1 MLRLPGGAG
10 PRARRAVAALL
21 CCLPALPAAAQE
33 VSFTPLTAARECRVL
48 LPDGE
53 RIYGGLSDGGVVIW
67 DAADPAGYTRWTVG
81 DGLSGQRVS
90 ALASSGTHIWVATS
104 GAGLTRVTPG
114 AAPEF
119 RQYANLGG
127 LDITSVV
134 ATTRGAAEV
143 VYYGLVGV
151 GVGVINSGLPGTIY
165 TQEEHG
171 LVGNSVTALAFL
183 GDDLWVGTEEGV
195 SRFAGNVFTTQVA
208 GLSDVRINTL
218 QAVGDTLLLAG
229 SFTDGVFRW
238 DGGAAS
244 WERLGALDGL
254 VLGIAAQGGAVWA
267 LIEGVGTENR
277 LWRWDG
283 AAWSAV
289 SLPEPRTRAIA
300 SRDDAL
306 WCAGLRIDPG
316 RDPNGRAARAF
327 LARRDIATWT
337 PWATD
342 ELLFLGVDGVSFGP
356 DGALWL
362 GSREGVGVARRTAAG
377 EWGQVAG
384 LATADNDSTG
394 LLAFGANIL
403 SLAAAPDGDVW
414 VTQYDF
420 HVPGQ
425 GGLLR
430 LRPGAAADL
439 ADVTAVLLPPT
450 ESPPG
455 HHRTVRI
462 VRHPDGP
469 VMMCTDQIGVDLLV
483 DPSRPRDPAAWVRLP
498 VDTEGLGGGV
508 VRDAVVARRDVVW
521 FAVIGIGLV
530 RWDINGAAG
539 PDAPL
544 TWSDF
549 TDDDWTGPIA
559 AVAGTSFNFAQAR
572 ALAAAADGTVW
583 AGGSGGVAHLRPL
596 DAGGAVLLAAYG
608 AKADVYLAGL
618 LTGTVFDLE
627 LDDNGDLWVA
637 LEGGLNRIRQRGDE
651 TTIDAWTNLEGYD
664 AYGLGSL
671 YSPSVLAGLP
681 GAIFYELASD
691 PGSGNLLAGSNYGA
705 VLIDVAPL
713 GADGADA
720 LAGLYLY
727 PNPFAGGT
735 GPAGLKLGGVATEVT
750 TSGSTLSGGV
760 AVEVYDLQGQL
771 VHRASHVGAGDPFWD
786 GRNLQGD
793 PVSSA
798 LYLVKVTLD
807 GQNAVR
813 TLAVVR

>member
-1 MLRLPGGAG
+1 M
-10 PRARRAVAALL
+10 
-21 CCLPALPAAAQE
+21 
-33 VSFTPLTAARECRVL
+33 
-48 LPDGE
+48 
-53 RIYGGLSDGGVVIW
+53 I
-67 DAADPAGYTRWTVG
+67 
-81 DGLSGQRVS
+81 
-90 ALASSGTHIWVATS
+90 
-104 GAGLTRVTPG
+104 
-114 AAPEF
+114 
-119 RQYANLGG
+119 
-127 LDITSVV
+127 

-143 VYYGLVGV
+143 VYYGLVGA

-195 SRFAGNVFTTQVA
+195 SRFAANVFTTA
-208 GLSDVRINTL
+208 GGRPERHPDRHP
-218 QAVGDTLLLAG
+218 AG
-229 SFTDGVFRW
+229 RGRH
-238 DGGAAS
+238 AAATPARS
-244 WERLGALDGL
+244 TTASSAGTATRPGWERLGALDGR
-254 VLGIAAQGGAVWA
+254 VLAIAAQGGAVWA
-267 LIEGVGTENR
+267 LIEGIGTDDR

-283 AAWSAV
+283 AAWTAA
-289 SLPEPRTRAIA
+289 SLPEPRTRVIA
-300 SRDDAL
+300 QQGDAL
-306 WCAGLRIDPG
+306 WCAGLRIDPE

-327 LARRDIATWT
+327 LARRDEATWSA
-337 PWATD
+337 WATR

-356 DGALWL
+356 GGALWL

-384 LATADNDSTG
+384 LATVDNDSTG
-394 LLAFGANIL
+394 LFDFGSNIL

-439 ADVTAVLLPPT
+439 ADVAVALLPPA

-455 HHRTVRI
+455 HHRTARI

-469 VMMCTDQIGVDLLV
+469 VMMCSDQYGVDVLV
-483 DPSRPRDPAAWVRLP
+483 DPARPRDPAAWVRLP
-498 VDTEGLGGGV
+498 VDTDGLGGGV

-521 FAVIGIGLV
+521 FTVVGIGLM

-539 PDAPL
+539 PEAPL
-544 TWSDF
+544 TWSNL

-559 AVAGTSFNFAQAR
+559 AVSGTSFNFAQAR
-572 ALAAAADGTVW
+572 ALAAAADGTLW

-596 DAGGAVLLAAYG
+596 DGGGAVLLTAYG

-627 LDDNGDLWVA
+627 FDDNGDLWVA

-664 AYGLGSL
+664 AYRLGSL

-681 GAIFYELASD
+681 GAIFYELAAD
-691 PGSGNLLAGSNYGA
+691 PGSGRPARRQQLRR
-705 VLIDVAPL
+705 
-713 GADGADA
+713 GADRCRPARRRRRGR
-720 LAGLYLY
+720 
-727 PNPFAGGT
+727 AGGPVPLSRIRS
-735 GPAGLKLGGVATEVT
+735 PAAP
-750 TSGSTLSGGV
+750 
-760 AVEVYDLQGQL
+760 AR
-771 VHRASHVGAGDPFWD
+771 RA
-786 GRNLQGD
+786 
-793 PVSSA
+793 
-798 LYLVKVTLD
+798 
-807 GQNAVR
+807 
-813 TLAVVR
+813 

>member
-1 MLRLPGGAG
+1 MAT
-10 PRARRAVAALL
+10 VFF
-21 CCLPALPAAAQE
+21 CLSALPAVAQE
-33 VSFTPLTAARECRVL
+33 VSFTSLTAARECRVL

-53 RIYGGLSDGGVVIW
+53 RIYGGLSDGGVVVW
-67 DAADPAGYTRWTVG
+67 DAADPALYTRWTVG
-81 DGLSGQRVS
+81 EGLSGQRVT
-90 ALASSGTHIWVATS
+90 ALAASGSHIWVATS

-114 AAPEF
+114 AVPEF

-127 LDITSVV
+127 LDITTVI
-134 ATTRGAAEV
+134 ATTRGTAEV
-143 VYYGLVGV
+143 VYYGLLGA

-171 LVGNSVTALAFL
+171 LVGNSVSALAFL
-183 GDDLWVGTEEGV
+183 GNDLWVGTEEGV
-195 SRFAGNVFTTQVA
+195 SRFAANVFTTEVA
-208 GLSDVRINTL
+208 GLTDLRINTL

-229 SFTDGVFRW
+229 AFTDGVFRW
-238 DGGAAS
+238 DGGAAR

-254 VLGIAAQGGAVWA
+254 VLAIAAQDGAVWA
-267 LIEGVGTENR
+267 LLEGVGSENR

-283 AAWSAV
+283 ATWTAA
-289 SLPEPRTRAIA
+289 SLPEPRTRVIA
-300 SRDDAL
+300 QKDGAL
-306 WCAGLRIDPG
+306 WCAGLRIDPD
-316 RDPNGRAARAF
+316 REPNGRAARAF
-327 LARRDIATWT
+327 LARRDEAAWS

-362 GSREGVGVARRTAAG
+362 GSREGVGVARQTAAG
-377 EWGQVAG
+377 QWGQVAG
-384 LATADNDSTG
+384 LATVANDSTG
-394 LLAFGANIL
+394 LFTYGANIL
-403 SLAAAPDGDVW
+403 ALAGTPDGDVW

-420 HVPGQ
+420 HLLGGG

-430 LRPGAAADL
+430 LRPGAAVDL
-439 ADVTAVLLPPT
+439 ADVAVELLPPA
-450 ESPPG
+450 EAPPG

-469 VMMCTDQIGVDLLV
+469 LMMCTDLLGVDVLV
-483 DPSRPRDPAAWVRLP
+483 EPARPRDPAAWVRLP
-498 VDTEGLGGGV
+498 VDTDGLGGGV

-521 FAVIGIGLV
+521 FTVNGIGLM
-530 RWDINGAAG
+530 RWDINGPAG
-539 PDAPL
+539 PEAPL
-544 TWSDF
+544 TWSDLA
-549 TDDDWTGPIA
+549 DDVWTGPIA
-559 AVAGTSFNFAQAR
+559 AVSGTSFNFAQAR
-572 ALAAAADGTVW
+572 TLAASADGTLW

-596 DAGGAVLLAAYG
+596 DGGGAVLLAAYG

-618 LTGTVFDLE
+618 LTGTVSDLE

-691 PGSGNLLAGSNYGA
+691 PGSGRLLAGSNYGA
-705 VLIDVAPL
+705 VVIDVAPL
-713 GADGADA
+713 GAADADA
-720 LAGLYLY
+720 LAGLFLY

-735 GPAGLKLGGVATEVT
+735 GAAGLKLDGVTAEVT
-750 TSGSTLSGGV
+750 TTGSTVAGGV
-760 AVEVYDLQGQL
+760 TVEVYDLQGQL

-793 PVSSA
+793 PVSSG
-798 LYLVKVTLD
+798 LYMVKVTLD

>member
-1 MLRLPGGAG
+1 MLRLPGGSGA
-10 PRARRAVAALL
+10 RARRAAAALSL
-21 CCLPALPAAAQE
+21 CLPALSAVAQE
-33 VSFTPLTAARECRVL
+33 VSFTSLTAARECRVL
-48 LPDGE
+48 LPDGD
-53 RIYGGLSDGGVVIW
+53 RIYGGLSDGGVVVW
-67 DAADPAGYTRWTVG
+67 DAADPAGYARWTVQE
-81 DGLSGQRVS
+81 GLSGQRVT
-90 ALASSGTHIWVATS
+90 ALASSGSHIWVATS
-104 GAGLTRVTPG
+104 GSGLTRVTPG

-127 LDITSVV
+127 LDVTTVV
-134 ATTRGAAEV
+134 ATVRGAAEV
-143 VYYGLVGV
+143 VYYGLVGA
-151 GVGVINSGLPGTIY
+151 GVGVINSGLPGAIY

-171 LVGNSVTALAFL
+171 LAGNSVTALAFL
-183 GDDLWVGTEEGV
+183 GPDLWVGTEEGV
-195 SRFAGNVFTTQVA
+195 SRFAANVFTTEVA
-208 GLSDVRINTL
+208 GLSDIRINTL

-229 SFTDGVFRW
+229 TFNDGVFRW
-238 DGGAAS
+238 DGDAAR

-254 VLGIAAQGGAVWA
+254 VLAIAVQGGAVWA
-267 LIEGVGTENR
+267 LIEGIGTENR

-283 AAWSAV
+283 AAWAAV
-289 SLPEPRTRAIA
+289 SLPEPRTRVIA
-300 SRDDAL
+300 QRNDAL
-306 WCAGLRIDPG
+306 WCAGLSIEPG

-327 LARRDIATWT
+327 LARRDGTVWSPFT
-337 PWATD
+337 TD

-384 LATADNDSTG
+384 LATSGNDSTG
-394 LLAFGANIL
+394 LFAFGANIL
-403 SLAAAPDGDVW
+403 TLAAAPDGDAW
-414 VTQYDF
+414 VSQYDF

-439 ADVTAVLLPPT
+439 ADVAVTLLPPT
-450 ESPPG
+450 TAPPG

-469 VMMCTDQIGVDLLV
+469 VLMCSDQLGVDVLV
-483 DPSRPRDPAAWVRLP
+483 DPARPRDPAAWVRLP
-498 VDTEGLGGGV
+498 VGSEGLGGGV
-508 VRDAVVARRDVVW
+508 VRDAVVARRDVIW
-521 FAVIGIGLV
+521 FTVIGIGLM
-530 RWDINGAAG
+530 RWDVNGPAG
-539 PDAPL
+539 PEAAL
-544 TWSDF
+544 TWSDL
-549 TDDDWTGPIA
+549 TDDVWTGPIS

-572 ALAAAADGTVW
+572 ALAAPADGTLW
-583 AGGSGGVAHLRPL
+583 AGGSGGVAHVRPL
-596 DAGGAVLLAAYG
+596 DGGGALLLAAYG
-608 AKADVYLAGL
+608 AKQDVYLAGL

-637 LEGGLNRIRQRGDE
+637 LEGGLNRIRQRGDD

-691 PGSGNLLAGSNYGA
+691 PGSGRLLAGSNYGA
-705 VLIDVAPL
+705 VVIDVAPL
-713 GADGADA
+713 GVAGTDA
-720 LAGLYLY
+720 LAGLFLY

-735 GPAGLKLGGVATEVT
+735 GAAGLKLGGVTVEVT
-750 TSGSTLSGGV
+750 TAGSIVSGGV
-760 AVEVYDLQGQL
+760 MVEVYDLQGQL

-793 PVSSA
+793 PVSSG
-798 LYLVKVTLD
+798 LYIAKVTLD